1 LFVAL
6 TSDRGLCGAFHTNI
20 CRELEADMAAS
31 NAAEMK
37 IVTIGDKAKQYFQS
51 KVTILYQ
58 IINFEAR
65 SPSKYFFLR

>member
-1 LFVAL
+1 
-6 TSDRGLCGAFHTNI
+6 
-20 CRELEADMAAS
+20 MAAS